1 MSNNVKSSKLSS
13 YKLCD
18 AHPKAPVCLGVL
30 STANYQII
38 TTHGAFFP
46 QIFRQRFKYLL
57 LLHCIPALLQN
68 LDDHEPFG
76 SIVPQIGI
84 LTDDLVIF
92 VLGDYLDAV

>member
-1 MSNNVKSSKLSS
+1 MKSSKLSS

-30 STANYQII
+30 STANYQIFPS
-38 TTHGAFFP
+38 HGALFP

-57 LLHCIPALLQN
+57 LLHCIPALLQDM
-68 LDDHEPFG
+68 DDHEPFG
-76 SIVPQIGI
+76 TMVPQIGI

-92 VLGDYLDAV
+92 VLGDDLDVV